1 MRRRE
6 LLLLIGAVALLPGVS
21 RGEQQRR
28 IGFLGLTSKA
38 AWANSADFR
47 QGLAETG
54 YIEGRNLVIDYRWAE
69 GHYDRLLA
77 LAAELVSEKAEA
89 ISTEGGPAP
98 AKAAMQA
105 TTTIPIVGSTV
116 ASLVKHFNRPEGNLT
131 GVSIV
136 TGDLMLKRLQIL
148 TEIVPG
154 AKIGVLMNPASTFYD
169 RDRKR
174 IEDAAAALG
183 VKLVVANL
191 SADADFDP
199 AFASL
204 DQRHVGA
211 LMPEPEPFLGSRGQL
226 LATLAARYKV
236 PMMQEW
242 REAVAAGGLISYGPS
257 LAWVFHQV
265 GHYTGQILNGAE
277 PAGLPVVVPARFELV
292 INLKTAK
299 ALGLTIPPS
308 ILAGAGEVIE

>member
-148 TEIVPG
+148 TRRQDRRPDEPG
-154 AKIGVLMNPASTFYD
+154 LYVLRSRPQKD
-169 RDRKR
+169 RGRR
-174 IEDAAAALG
+174 G
-183 VKLVVANL
+183 
-191 SADADFDP
+191 SARR
-199 AFASL
+199 
-204 DQRHVGA
+204 Q
-211 LMPEPEPFLGSRGQL
+211 
-226 LATLAARYKV
+226 ARCRQ
-236 PMMQEW
+236 PL
-242 REAVAAGGLISYGPS
+242 RRCRFRSGLRQP
-257 LAWVFHQV
+257 
-265 GHYTGQILNGAE
+265 
-277 PAGLPVVVPARFELV
+277 
-292 INLKTAK
+292 
-299 ALGLTIPPS
+299 
-308 ILAGAGEVIE
+308 